1 MIPLMAALPILF
13 AFLIVLLDV
22 LRLRGL
28 AVRAVFLL
36 GAVIP
41 IPVVWLS
48 NEGSEVVGGWA
59 RKAGIEVALT
69 ETNVPFLMG
78 ELVLFAFV
86 AVYSLSYFDP
96 RDKKT
101 PKVLALL
108 LLTHAG
114 LLGAFIARD
123 LFNFYVY
130 MEIASV
136 SAFALVAFSGDKGAK
151 GAAFKYLILSLLASY
166 LFVFS
171 IGLVYMET
179 GYLNADLVSET
190 AAPSRELY
198 AAIAIAAASLLLK
211 AGIFPLHGWL
221 PDAHSRAPTP
231 VSALLSGA
239 VVKAP
244 AYGMLLLFSSLPVG
258 LTLRTVLMGTAIV
271 SIFFGIGRMLIA
283 NDAKRFLA
291 YSTVSQ
297 MGYVLLGIASLN
309 FVGAAYYAMAHSIF
323 KGGLFLAVG
332 SISTKSRKLGEFG
345 YRNAPVIAVSILMLS
360 LAIGGVSPF
369 IGAYAKGLISS
380 ELGGWWK
387 LAVYLGTIGTLTSF
401 TKLNY
406 HLMRR
411 LSPSSKGAWKLSSFG
426 LALAALLAGVL
437 LGAGINPKDAL
448 GIAIAL
454 GLFAALKAS
463 GVLGRSHP
471 APSRDVGRE
480 VNLMAMTLVAAI
492 VLLMLLGWLTPA
504 GGR

>member
-1 MIPLMAALPILF
+1 VIPLMAALPMLF
-13 AFLIVLLDV
+13 AFIIVLLDV
-22 LRLRGL
+22 LHLRGP
-28 AVRAVFLL
+28 AIKAAFLL
-36 GAVIP
+36 GAVLP
-41 IPVVWLS
+41 IPVAWLS
-48 NEGSEVVGGWA
+48 RGSSEVVGGWA
-59 RKAGIEVALT
+59 REAGIEVALT
-69 ETNVPFLMG
+69 ETNLPFIVG
-78 ELVLFAFV
+78 ELVLFVFV
-86 AVYSLSYFDP
+86 SVYSQGYFNP

-101 PKVLALL
+101 PKVFALL
-108 LLTHAG
+108 LLAHAG

-136 SAFALVAFSGDKGAK
+136 SAFALMAFSEEKGAK

-179 GYLNADLVSET
+179 GYLNADLISKA
-190 AAPSRELY
+190 AAPSRELG
-198 AAIAIAAASLLLK
+198 AAIAIATASLILK

-244 AYGMLLLFSSLPVG
+244 AYGMILMFSALPAGEPLRFILLAVA
-258 LTLRTVLMGTAIV
+258 VV
-271 SIFFGIGRMLIA
+271 SIFFGIAMALLQK
-283 NDAKRFLA
+283 DAKRLLA
-291 YSTVSQ
+291 YHTVSQ

-332 SISTKSRKLGEFG
+332 SISTRSRKLGEFG
-345 YRNAPVIAVSILMLS
+345 YRNAPVMAASILMLS
-360 LAIGGVSPF
+360 LAIGGISPF
-369 IGAYAKGLISS
+369 IGAYAKSLISS

-387 LAVYLGTIGTLTSF
+387 LAVYLGTIGTLMSF

-406 HLMRR
+406 HLMRGV
-411 LSPSSKGAWKLSSFG
+411 SPQLKGAWKLSSLG
-426 LALAALLAGVL
+426 LALAALLSGL
-437 LGAGINPKDAL
+437 ILGAGINPKDAL
-448 GIAIAL
+448 GIAIAV

-463 GVLGRSHP
+463 GLLERGHP
-471 APSRDVGRE
+471 APPRDVGRE

-492 VLLMLLGWLTPA
+492 VLLMLLG
-504 GGR
+504 